1 VTHQWAACDAAS
13 VHFGPTVTW
22 ADMLV
27 CANVVVYGKVYV
39 NKEKVSVVKTEYFY
53 QQSVNCISIQKK
65 T

>member
-1 VTHQWAACDAAS
+1 
-13 VHFGPTVTW
+13 
-22 ADMLV
+22 MLV